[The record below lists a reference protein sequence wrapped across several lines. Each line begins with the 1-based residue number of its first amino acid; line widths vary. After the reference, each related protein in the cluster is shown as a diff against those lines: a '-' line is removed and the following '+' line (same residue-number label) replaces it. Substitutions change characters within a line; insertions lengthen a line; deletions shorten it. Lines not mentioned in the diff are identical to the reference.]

1 MTRRI
6 EMRPA
11 ITAFVVNYLPLPR
24 NVFDKL
30 VGAQSALAGM
40 RRTVLKSTHPH

>member
-1 MTRRI
+1 MTSRI

-11 ITAFVVNYLPLPR
+11 ITAFVLTYLPLPR

-30 VGAQSALAGM
+30 VGAQGAPAGM
-40 RRTVLKSTHPH
+40 RRTMLKSTHPH